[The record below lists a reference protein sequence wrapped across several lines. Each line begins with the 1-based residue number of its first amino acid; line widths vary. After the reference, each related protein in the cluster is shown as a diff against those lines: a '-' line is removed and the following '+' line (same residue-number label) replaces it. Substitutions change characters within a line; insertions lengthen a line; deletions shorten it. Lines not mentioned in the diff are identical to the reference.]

1 MLGGGTIK
9 SVSKKHDVVTAATN
23 YSEYIG
29 QFYAAQN
36 VMAAR
41 VMLEELG
48 PLGAKYI
55 QSPTYIA
62 GDNSAAIGV
71 ARLKKSPGHFQLKY
85 HYQRECVEDNQL
97 IFVQV
102 GTKANIADLMT
113 KPVEVVDFRRL
124 APKLKGMA
132 SI

>member
-1 MLGGGTIK
+1 MWICTDLHCYVDSGHGQFDDGKAQHGHIIVLGGGTIK

-55 QSPTYIA
+55 QWALT
-62 GDNSAAIGV
+62 
-71 ARLKKSPGHFQLKY
+71 
-85 HYQRECVEDNQL
+85 
-97 IFVQV
+97 
-102 GTKANIADLMT
+102 
-113 KPVEVVDFRRL
+113 
-124 APKLKGMA
+124 
-132 SI
+132 